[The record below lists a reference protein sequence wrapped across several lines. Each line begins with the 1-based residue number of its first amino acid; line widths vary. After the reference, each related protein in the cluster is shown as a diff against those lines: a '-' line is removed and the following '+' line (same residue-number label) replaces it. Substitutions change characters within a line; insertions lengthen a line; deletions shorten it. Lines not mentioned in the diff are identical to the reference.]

1 MAGFTIEKHQKSRQ
15 GRKVLADGH
24 HVLCRPSRDFHLG
37 LTPTPALKGWAI
49 VSGLIPV
56 FLGNLRLKPAG
67 SLKSSRR
74 SSNWGLVREI
84 ERFARDFEGFDRE
97 FDPDVRCFG
106 GSVR

>member
-1 MAGFTIEKHQKSRQ
+1 
-15 GRKVLADGH
+15 
-24 HVLCRPSRDFHLG
+24 
-37 LTPTPALKGWAI
+37 
-49 VSGLIPV
+49 
-56 FLGNLRLKPAG
+56 LGNLRLKPAG